1 MENGLFS
8 VPIDMAG
15 RNSVTMDCSSQRTPN
30 SLVQLDSFNLFNLN
44 HHNQTL
50 VGFSMLPT
58 LQGEPISDLHA
69 NVHMANRSSFM
80 NSDAVVA
87 SFGRNVVGDALPGC
101 SRSAGN
107 TPFEEQFGGG
117 ISDYALATLV
127 DIRSGLQEN
136 LNNLAISGPSSY
148 PLEELR
154 SFVSNDC
161 TNALNS
167 SLPSSLNYG
176 CGEVFGSANGKED
189 FDRFPTSRE
198 LGGRAPLRA
207 GFQPHLSIGNLQ
219 PNDWT
224 ASNGVNVSEDEPF
237 ASGKLA
243 NELSLSLSTSQP
255 SVMDSRS
262 IPDQCSDITY
272 NHAARHFSKETRLGS
287 EQTSCS
293 RKDLSLSC
301 SSYKTGQSSQV
312 LLGSRYLHVIQEI
325 LAQIA
330 SYSLENLDQVRSSTA
345 GFKTGAS
352 TLFSSSYA
360 MEGGAPPM
368 GFDKS
373 PGLDVQMDP
382 ALQKRALEAKR
393 TQLLALLQL
402 VDERYSQC
410 LDEIH
415 TAISAFHAA
424 TELDPQ
430 IHTRFA
436 LQTVSLLYKRLREQI
451 SNQILAMGAHLDSG
465 NTIETEGSVETS
477 YLQKQWTLQQLK
489 KNEHQ
494 LWRPQRGLPERSVS
508 VLRAW
513 MFQNFLHPYPKD
525 AEKHLLA
532 VKSGLT
538 RSQVSNWFINARV
551 RLWKPMIEEMYA
563 EMNRRKGRQNEEG
576 ANRNHRGLIS
586 INNPRFNVS

>member
-15 RNSVTMDCSSQRTPN
+15 RNSVTMDCSTQRTPN

-50 VGFSMLPT
+50 VGFSMPPT

-80 NSDAVVA
+80 NSDALVA
-87 SFGRNVVGDALPGC
+87 SFGRNVGGDALPGC

-127 DIRSGLQEN
+127 DTRSGLQEN

-224 ASNGVNVSEDEPF
+224 TSNGVNVSEDEPF
-237 ASGKLA
+237 AS
-243 NELSLSLSTSQP
+243 
-255 SVMDSRS
+255 
-262 IPDQCSDITY
+262 
-272 NHAARHFSKETRLGS
+272 ARHFSNET
-287 EQTSCS
+287 
-293 RKDLSLSC
+293 
-301 SSYKTGQSSQV
+301 
-312 LLGSRYLHVIQEI
+312 RYLHVIQEI

-330 SYSLENLDQVRSSTA
+330 SYSLENLDQVRSSSA

-352 TLFSSSYA
+352 ALFSSSYA

-393 TQLLALLQL
+393 THLLALLQL

-415 TAISAFHAA
+415 TVISAFHAA

-430 IHTRFA
+430 IHTRFGSSNNIFIV
-436 LQTVSLLYKRLREQI
+436 QT
-451 SNQILAMGAHLDSG
+451 
-465 NTIETEGSVETS
+465 
-477 YLQKQWTLQQLK
+477 
-489 KNEHQ
+489 
-494 LWRPQRGLPERSVS
+494 P
-508 VLRAW
+508 
-513 MFQNFLHPYPKD
+513 
-525 AEKHLLA
+525 
-532 VKSGLT
+532 
-538 RSQVSNWFINARV
+538 
-551 RLWKPMIEEMYA
+551 
-563 EMNRRKGRQNEEG
+563 
-576 ANRNHRGLIS
+576 
-586 INNPRFNVS
+586 

>member
-8 VPIDMAG
+8 VPIDTAG
-15 RNSVTMDCSSQRTPN
+15 RNSDTMDFSSQRTPN
-30 SLVQLDSFNLFNLN
+30 SLVQLDSFNLN

-50 VGFSMLPT
+50 AGFTMLPT

-69 NVHMANRSSFM
+69 NIHSANRSSFM
-80 NSDAVVA
+80 NSDALVA
-87 SFGRNVVGDALPGC
+87 SLGRNVVGDTLPGC

-107 TPFEEQFGGG
+107 PPFEEQFGGG
-117 ISDYALATLV
+117 IPNYALATLV
-127 DIRSGLQEN
+127 ATRSGLQET

-148 PLEELR
+148 PLEESR

-167 SLPSSLNYG
+167 SFAPSLNYG
-176 CGEVFGSANGKED
+176 CGEVFGSMNGKED
-189 FDRFPTSRE
+189 FDRFPAPIE
-198 LGGRAPLRA
+198 LSGRTPLRA
-207 GFQPHLSIGNLQ
+207 GFQPHSSVGNLQ
-219 PNDWT
+219 PNGWIT
-224 ASNGVNVSEDEPF
+224 SNGVNVSADECF
-237 ASGKLA
+237 ASGKLT
-243 NELSLSLSTSQP
+243 NELSLSLATSQP

-262 IPDQCSDITY
+262 IPDQSLDITL
-272 NHAARHFSKETRLGS
+272 NHVACHFSKET
-287 EQTSCS
+287 
-293 RKDLSLSC
+293 
-301 SSYKTGQSSQV
+301 
-312 LLGSRYLHVIQEI
+312 RYLHVIQEI

-330 SYSLENLDQVRSSTA
+330 SYSLENLEQ

-360 MEGGAPPM
+360 MEGEMLPM

-373 PGLDVQMDP
+373 PDGNDRLDVQMDP

-393 TQLLALLQL
+393 TQLLTLLQV

-415 TAISAFHAA
+415 TVISAFHAA

-430 IHTRFA
+430 IHTRFS
-436 LQTVSLLYKRLREQI
+436 LQTISFLYKRLRERI

-465 NTIETEGSVETS
+465 DTIETEGSFGTS

-489 KNEHQ
+489 KNDQ

-532 VKSGLT
+532 AKSGLT

-563 EMNRRKGRQNEEG
+563 EMNRRKAHQNEEG
-576 ANRNHRGLIS
+576 TNSNHRIS
-586 INNPRFNVS
+586 ISAIQDLM

>member
-1 MENGLFS
+1 MVRRILTGFLLPESS
-8 VPIDMAG
+8 VDG
-15 RNSVTMDCSSQRTPN
+15 
-30 SLVQLDSFNLFNLN
+30 
-44 HHNQTL
+44 H
-50 VGFSMLPT
+50 
-58 LQGEPISDLHA
+58 
-69 NVHMANRSSFM
+69 
-80 NSDAVVA
+80 
-87 SFGRNVVGDALPGC
+87 
-101 SRSAGN
+101 
-107 TPFEEQFGGG
+107 
-117 ISDYALATLV
+117 
-127 DIRSGLQEN
+127 
-136 LNNLAISGPSSY
+136 
-148 PLEELR
+148 
-154 SFVSNDC
+154 
-161 TNALNS
+161 
-167 SLPSSLNYG
+167 
-176 CGEVFGSANGKED
+176 
-189 FDRFPTSRE
+189 
-198 LGGRAPLRA
+198 PLRP

-243 NELSLSLSTSQP
+243 NELSLSLATSQP

-262 IPDQCSDITY
+262 IPDQCSDITC
-272 NHAARHFSKETRLGS
+272 NHAARHFSKETR
-287 EQTSCS
+287 
-293 RKDLSLSC
+293 K
-301 SSYKTGQSSQV
+301 V
-312 LLGSRYLHVIQEI
+312 

-415 TAISAFHAA
+415 TVISAFHAA

-436 LQTVSLLYKRLREQI
+436 LQTISLLYKQLRERI
-451 SNQILAMGAHLDSG
+451 SNQILAMGSHLDSG
-465 NTIETEGSVETS
+465 DTIETEGSVETS

-489 KNEHQ
+489 KNDHQ

-532 VKSGLT
+532 VKKWTNKKPGIKLVYKCS
-538 RSQVSNWFINARV
+538 RSSMETNDRGNVCRDEQKKGSP
-551 RLWKPMIEEMYA
+551 K
-563 EMNRRKGRQNEEG
+563 RRGSQQKSQRPDLASTIQD
-576 ANRNHRGLIS
+576 LM
-586 INNPRFNVS
+586 

>member
-30 SLVQLDSFNLFNLN
+30 SLVQLDSFNLN
-44 HHNQTL
+44 HHNQTSA
-50 VGFSMLPT
+50 GFTMLPT

-69 NVHMANRSSFM
+69 NIHSANQSSFM
-80 NSDAVVA
+80 NSDALVA
-87 SFGRNVVGDALPGC
+87 SLGRNVVGDTLPGC

-107 TPFEEQFGGG
+107 PPFQEQFGGG
-117 ISDYALATLV
+117 IPNYALATLV
-127 DIRSGLQEN
+127 ATRSGLQET

-148 PLEELR
+148 PLEVSR

-167 SLPSSLNYG
+167 SFASSLNYG
-176 CGEVFGSANGKED
+176 CGEVFGSTNGKED
-189 FDRFPTSRE
+189 FDRFPAPIE
-198 LGGRAPLRA
+198 LGGRTPLRA
-207 GFQPHLSIGNLQ
+207 GFQPHSSVGNLQ
-219 PNDWT
+219 PNGWIT
-224 ASNGVNVSEDEPF
+224 SNGVNVSADECF
-237 ASGKLA
+237 ASGKLT
-243 NELSLSLSTSQP
+243 NELSLSLATSQP

-262 IPDQCSDITY
+262 IPDQSSEITL
-272 NHAARHFSKETRLGS
+272 NHVARHFSKET
-287 EQTSCS
+287 
-293 RKDLSLSC
+293 
-301 SSYKTGQSSQV
+301 
-312 LLGSRYLHVIQEI
+312 RYLHVIQEI

-330 SYSLENLDQVRSSTA
+330 SYSLENLDQ

-352 TLFSSSYA
+352 TLFSSSYI
-360 MEGGAPPM
+360 MEGGFPLM
-368 GFDKS
+368 GFYKS
-373 PGLDVQMDP
+373 PDGNDRLDVQMDP

-393 TQLLALLQL
+393 TQLLTLLQL

-415 TAISAFHAA
+415 TVISAFHAA

-430 IHTRFA
+430 IHTRFS
-436 LQTVSLLYKRLREQI
+436 LQTISFLYKRLRERI

-465 NTIETEGSVETS
+465 NTIETEGSFGTS

-489 KNEHQ
+489 KNDHQ

-532 VKSGLT
+532 AKSGLT

-563 EMNRRKGRQNEEG
+563 EMNRRKAHQNEEG
-576 ANRNHRGLIS
+576 TNSNHRIS
-586 INNPRFNVS
+586 ISAIQDLM